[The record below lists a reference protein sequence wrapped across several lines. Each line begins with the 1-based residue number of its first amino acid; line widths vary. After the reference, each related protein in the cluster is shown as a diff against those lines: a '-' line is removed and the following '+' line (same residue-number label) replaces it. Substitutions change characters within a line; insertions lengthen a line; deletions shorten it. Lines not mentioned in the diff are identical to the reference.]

1 MSRPTVVVGVGAGGT
16 RMLGAVAARVG
27 SATGQGRP
35 DWMGRQGDDADRF
48 RFLAIDTDEGD
59 LRTTAPGVAETITLD
74 PPDANADREYLAAP
88 PSDTQAGTGLRRR
101 RALARLA
108 LESGGNMADIRGALE
123 VAMRDCA
130 ALEDTEDGID
140 VWLLAGLGGG
150 IGGGSLPLLTAL
162 IADAAGDI
170 PVPVSTYAFG
180 SLPAEGDDA
189 TSAVHARNAYVTV
202 RELLALLP
210 EGEAD
215 YPIELELPL
224 AEAVL
229 GRAAIRLTEPPLA
242 GLFLASVDREGRTDP
257 VERAAATTLVG
268 HALTD
273 GRPDLAFD
281 NTAFG
286 REPGPPAFAATAG
299 RVTLPTEELDRLFDL
314 RSEHRAAEDQLRD
327 LADRIGA
334 LESDIDWL
342 AALLE
347 AGLTAGEQPDRID
360 DPVLHY
366 PRRRVADANTDAL
379 ANDRIGLDTHIDSV
393 VSEAGRAVP
402 ERVPT
407 RAVVA
412 LVLGGGLADR
422 LDGELDSHTLRSAL
436 HETRT
441 EYDEAVD
448 AVLAEQDAEQLPPDP
463 VTAWRSVLEP
473 ALSNRA
479 TALADEAEDRLNPLA
494 SRRLSKQAEAAEAR
508 AAELRDLAAAYATLS
523 DVRATARE
531 RAAEARETLRECRE
545 AFRSDLEGAQQ
556 ERDGLQETRR
566 ELAREREALRERLST
581 PGVEEGG
588 LRRRVPLTNPV
599 DLIPETL
606 SFADSIAEL
615 VSEGFVDEA
624 AMATELIGLTE
635 ALSDTVHQAE
645 VAGAGGADPDD
656 ADADDDGGADVDDGD
671 ADADDDEADD
681 TDIEPARA
689 SRAVMATAR
698 ANRWGPAGDLLGLAP
713 DDGPDV
719 QAALAVAFDD
729 RIGVEDGRGFAI
741 DLAGLYAPVALA
753 EIHTLGALH
762 EAFEDTTRDSGEV
775 FAELS
780 DAAIRDAVAYPEL
793 LPEDTRHAKQREVAD
808 AVADIEIDDSDS
820 SLLDRS

>member
-16 RMLGAVAARVG
+16 RMLGTVADRVG
-27 SATGQGRP
+27 AGGGQERP
-35 DWMGRQGDDADRF
+35 GWMGDREVNPDRF
-48 RFLAIDTDEGD
+48 RFLAVDTDEGD
-59 LRTTAPGVAETITLD
+59 LRTAAPGIAETITLD
-74 PPDANADREYLAAP
+74 PPDANAEREYLAAP
-88 PSDTQAGTGLRRR
+88 PSDTEAGMGLRRR

-108 LESGGNMADIRGALE
+108 LESGGNISDIRGALE
-123 VAMRDCA
+123 VAMRDCL
-130 ALEDTEDGID
+130 ALDDTEDGID

-162 IADAAGDI
+162 AADAAADI

-180 SLPAEGDDA
+180 SLPAEGEDA

-210 EGEAD
+210 DGEAD

-242 GLFLASVDREGRTDP
+242 GLFLASVDREGRTEP

-286 REPGPPAFAATAG
+286 HEPGPPAFAATAG
-299 RVTLPTEELDRLFDL
+299 RVTLPTEGLDRLFDL

-327 LADRIGA
+327 LAERIEV
-334 LESDIDWL
+334 LESDIGWL
-342 AALLE
+342 DALLE
-347 AGLTAGEQPDRID
+347 ADLAAGEQPDRID

-366 PRRRVADANTDAL
+366 PQRRVADADTDAL
-379 ANDRIGLDTHIDSV
+379 ASDRIGLDTHIDSV

-412 LVLGGGLADR
+412 LVLGAGLADR
-422 LDGELDSHTLRSAL
+422 LDGELDSHALRSAL
-436 HETRT
+436 HEART
-441 EYDEAVD
+441 EYDEAVE

-463 VTAWRSVLEP
+463 VTAWRTVLEP
-473 ALSNRA
+473 ALSTRA
-479 TALADEAEDRLNPLA
+479 EARAAEAEDRLNPLA
-494 SRRLSKQAEAAEAR
+494 SRRLSKQAEAAETR
-508 AAELRDLAAAYATLS
+508 AAELRELAAAYETLTE
-523 DVRATARE
+523 VRAAARE
-531 RAAEARETLRECRE
+531 RTTEARETLRECRE
-545 AFRSDLEGAQQ
+545 ELRSDLEGAER
-556 ERDGLQETRR
+556 ERDGIQETRR

-588 LRRRVPLTNPV
+588 LLRHVPLTNPV

-615 VSEGFVDEA
+615 VSEGFVDET
-624 AMATELIGLTE
+624 AMATELVGLTE
-635 ALSDTVHQAE
+635 ALADTVHEPHEADTDGPAPAE
-645 VAGAGGADPDD
+645 DD
-656 ADADDDGGADVDDGD
+656 ADADADEAEAEDVD
-671 ADADDDEADD
+671 A
-681 TDIEPARA
+681 EPTRS
-689 SRAVMATAR
+689 SRMVMSTAR

-719 QAALAVAFDD
+719 QAALAAAFDD
-729 RIGVEDGRGFAI
+729 RIGVEDGRGFVI
-741 DLAGLYAPVALA
+741 DLAGLYAPVSLR
-753 EIHTLGALH
+753 EIRTLGALH
-762 EAFEDTTRDSGEV
+762 EAFEDTSRGAEEV
-775 FAELS
+775 FGELS
-780 DAAIRDAVAYPEL
+780 DAAIRDAIAYPEL
-793 LPEDTRHAKQREVAD
+793 LPDDTRGAKQREVAD
-808 AVADIEIDDSDS
+808 AVADIEIDDGDS
-820 SLLDRS
+820 SMLDRG

>member
-1 MSRPTVVVGVGAGGT
+1 
-16 RMLGAVAARVG
+16 MLGAVADRVG
-27 SATGQGRP
+27 AVGGQERP
-35 DWMGRQGDDADRF
+35 DWMGGRGGNPDRF
-48 RFLAIDTDEGD
+48 RFLAVDTDEGD
-59 LRTTAPGVAETITLD
+59 LRTAAPEVAETITLE
-74 PPDANADREYLAAP
+74 PPDANAEREYLAAP
-88 PSDTQAGTGLRRR
+88 PSDIQAGTGLRRR

-108 LESGGNMADIRGALE
+108 LESGGNIADIRGALA

-130 ALEDTEDGID
+130 ALDDAEDGID

-150 IGGGSLPLLTAL
+150 IGGGSLPLLTTL
-162 IADAAGDI
+162 VADAAADI

-180 SLPAEGDDA
+180 SLPAEGEDA
-189 TSAVHARNAYVTV
+189 TSAIHARNAYVTV

-210 EGEAD
+210 DGEAD
-215 YPIELELPL
+215 YPVELELPL

-229 GRAAIRLTEPPLA
+229 GRAAIRLTEPSLA
-242 GLFLASVDREGRTDP
+242 GLFLASVDQDGRTEP

-286 REPGPPAFAATAG
+286 HDPGPPAFVATAG

-327 LADRIGA
+327 LAERTEV

-342 AALLE
+342 DALLD
-347 AGLTAGEQPDRID
+347 ADLTAGEQPDRID

-366 PRRRVADANTDAL
+366 PQRRVADADTDAL
-379 ANDRIGLDTHIDSV
+379 ASDRIGLDTHIDSV

-412 LVLGGGLADR
+412 LVLGTGLADR
-422 LDGELDSHTLRSAL
+422 LDDELDSHALRSTL

-463 VTAWRSVLEP
+463 VTAWRTVLEP

-479 TALADEAEDRLNPLA
+479 EAVAAEGETRLNPLA
-494 SRRLSKQAEAAEAR
+494 SRRLSKQAEAATNR
-508 AAELRDLAAAYATLS
+508 AAELGELATAYETLT

-531 RAAEARETLRECRE
+531 RTAEARETLRECRE
-545 AFRSDLEGAQQ
+545 ALRSDLEGARQ

-566 ELAREREALRERLST
+566 ELVREREALRERLST
-581 PGVEEGG
+581 PGTEEDG
-588 LRRRVPLTNPV
+588 LLRHVPLTNPV

-606 SFADSIAEL
+606 SFADNIAEL
-615 VSEGFVDEA
+615 VSEGFIDEA
-624 AMATELIGLTE
+624 AMATELVGLTR
-635 ALSDTVHQAE
+635 ALSDTVHE
-645 VAGAGGADPDD
+645 ADGPDADTDGDAAATD
-656 ADADDDGGADVDDGD
+656 ADAA
-671 ADADDDEADD
+671 
-681 TDIEPARA
+681 EPTRA
-689 SRAVMATAR
+689 SRAVMSTAR

-719 QAALAVAFDD
+719 RAALAAAFDD
-729 RIGVEDGRGFAI
+729 RIGVEDGRGFAM
-741 DLAGLYAPVALA
+741 DLAGLYAPITLA
-753 EIHTLGALH
+753 EIRTLGALH
-762 EAFEDTTRDSGEV
+762 EAFEDTASGAEEV
-775 FAELS
+775 FGELS
-780 DAAIRDAVAYPEL
+780 DAAIRDAIAYPEL
-793 LPEDTRHAKQREVAD
+793 LPEDTRRAKQREVAD
-808 AVADIEIDDSDS
+808 AIADVEIDDGDS
-820 SLLDRS
+820 SLLDRG